1 MKKIGIIL
9 TAFITITLSCKDKK
23 ESNTENKT
31 ASEVQPT
38 GAGANASF
46 SSTSTGAAYL
56 AYQELRKA
64 LVVSDA
70 AAAQK
75 AADRLSQA
83 LEDEQS
89 EAVSITTSMAATSD
103 LEEIR
108 NLFSDLTASLDPLFR
123 ESLESGEI
131 YQQFCP
137 MAFEG
142 KGGYWLSDKEEIRNP
157 YYGDKMLTCGKVTEV
172 ITQ

>member
-9 TAFITITLSCKDKK
+9 TVMLMASISCKDNKDSK
-23 ESNTENKT
+23 E
-31 ASEVQPT
+31 APADVSEAQPT
-38 GAGANASF
+38 IEMADASF
-46 SSTSTGAAYL
+46 SSTSTGAVYL

-64 LVVSDA
+64 LVASDA
-70 AAAQK
+70 AGAQK

-83 LEDEQS
+83 LEDEQG
-89 EAVSITTSMAATSD
+89 EAVSISTSMADTSD

-142 KGGYWLSDKEEIRNP
+142 KGGFWFSDKEEIRNP